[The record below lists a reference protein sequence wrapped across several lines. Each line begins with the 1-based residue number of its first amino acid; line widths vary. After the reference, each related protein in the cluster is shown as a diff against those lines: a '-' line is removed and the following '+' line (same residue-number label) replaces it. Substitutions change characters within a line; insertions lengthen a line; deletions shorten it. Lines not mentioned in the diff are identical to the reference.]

1 MTWDA
6 TFKQIIAKEL
16 VDLEVRSD
24 VSVGKLPLRIDL
36 VIKKT
41 KEICDTNSLTTFIHL
56 LKKINIIEF
65 KSSHDKIT
73 KADLTKLMG
82 YVGLYCHNNNLG
94 IQELKEVSGW
104 YIITYKPKFIEN
116 LDISK
121 VDEGIYIVNKSL
133 FNFYIMIIDQL
144 PVKRENMAFLLF
156 SSEKNI
162 NKILK
167 MIVKE
172 GKLKRY

>member
-73 KADLTKLMG
+73 KAD
-82 YVGLYCHNNNLG
+82 
-94 IQELKEVSGW
+94 
-104 YIITYKPKFIEN
+104 
-116 LDISK
+116 
-121 VDEGIYIVNKSL
+121 
-133 FNFYIMIIDQL
+133 
-144 PVKRENMAFLLF
+144 
-156 SSEKNI
+156 
-162 NKILK
+162 
-167 MIVKE
+167 
-172 GKLKRY
+172 